1 MEALD
6 TMDEPIA
13 FLNGE
18 YIPQSR
24 LGISVVDSGFVLGV
38 TVAEQ
43 IRTFRGQVFRAEDH
57 LERLFHSLQ
66 IVGVQIDFSP
76 SQLLSVIQHVAQ
88 TNHQLL
94 DPRDDLGVSV
104 FVTPGRYIRY
114 SGPGPVVPT
123 VCVHTYPLPFF
134 LWAKKYRTGESAA
147 ISTVRQVPTS
157 CWPRELKGRSRM
169 HYYLAEQE
177 VQKRY
182 PGSRAILLDQ
192 DDSVT
197 ESSIANVVMCD
208 RDGRLLAP
216 PLERTLPGISL
227 KVVTELASKLGIP
240 FEFCPLTVAYLETAT
255 EIFFTS
261 TPYCVLPVTSFNGRP
276 VGNGEPGTVFAKILA
291 AWNELTG
298 VDIVAQAELFS
309 DR

>member
-1 MEALD
+1 
-6 TMDEPIA
+6 MDEPIA

-24 LGISVVDSGFVLGV
+24 LGISVVDSGFVLGA

-66 IVGVQIDFSP
+66 IVGVEVDFSP
-76 SQLLSVIQHVAQ
+76 SQLLSVIEHVAQ
-88 TNHQLL
+88 TNHQRL

-104 FVTPGRYIRY
+104 FVTPGRYLGY

-147 ISTVRQVPTS
+147 ISAVRQVPTS
-157 CWPRELKGRSRM
+157 CWPRELKCRSRM

-182 PGSRAILLDQ
+182 PGSRAVLLDQ
-192 DDSVT
+192 DDLVT
-197 ESSIANVVMCD
+197 ESSIANVVICD
-208 RDGRLLAP
+208 HDGQLLAP
-216 PLERTLPGISL
+216 PLDRTLSGISL
-227 KVVTELASKLGIP
+227 KVVTELAVKLGIA
-240 FEFCPLTVAYLETAT
+240 FDFHPLTVADLETAR

-261 TPYCVLPVTSFNGRP
+261 TPYCVLPVTTFNGKP
-276 VGNGEPGTVFAKILA
+276 VGDGKPGPVFTKILL

-298 VDIVAQAELFS
+298 VDIVAQAEMFS
-309 DR
+309 DRSG

>member
-1 MEALD
+1 
-6 TMDEPIA
+6 
-13 FLNGE
+13 
-18 YIPQSR
+18 
-24 LGISVVDSGFVLGV
+24 
-38 TVAEQ
+38 
-43 IRTFRGQVFRAEDH
+43 
-57 LERLFHSLQ
+57 
-66 IVGVQIDFSP
+66 
-76 SQLLSVIQHVAQ
+76 
-88 TNHQLL
+88 
-94 DPRDDLGVSV
+94 
-104 FVTPGRYIRY
+104 
-114 SGPGPVVPT
+114 
-123 VCVHTYPLPFF
+123 
-134 LWAKKYRTGESAA
+134 
-147 ISTVRQVPTS
+147 
-157 CWPRELKGRSRM
+157 M

-276 VGNGEPGTVFAKILA
+276 VGNGQPGTVFAKILA